1 MPLRPVILDLTLI
14 GQPLAWDLYTVSGV
28 LVARAGMQIN
38 NADQLARLAARP
50 LFRNA
55 DAGIGATDLVDRL
68 RFVMLEYPQAL
79 RSAGTR
85 TLEPA
90 IRDLVRE
97 LIALARM
104 DHDACLGLLRLLPMR
119 DPAVRH
125 SLLAALVA
133 LDLADLLELPDTTLE
148 AVTAAAMTMNIA
160 AIPLHAELSD
170 GRLRFNP
177 EIRTEM
183 RLHPEHG
190 RKLLEASGIT
200 DPVWLTAVHQH
211 HENLDGSGYPLGLR
225 GEAIDTPARI
235 IRIAD
240 YYAAKV
246 SGRRYRP
253 PKSSGYAIKQLFGS
267 EHGRL
272 DSHYLVQ
279 LPRLLGLYPPGTLVR
294 LATREIAVVTRKEG
308 SGETAGHVMA
318 FMDMRGHLLKAPVE
332 RNTAQVN
339 FAVIGITEA
348 ESNWPDIGWDACW
361 GY

>member
-1 MPLRPVILDLTLI
+1 MPLRPVILDHSLI

-28 LVARAGMQIN
+28 LVASAGLLIN
-38 NADQLARLAARP
+38 DADQLGRLVARP

-55 DAGIGATDLVDRL
+55 DPNMGGADLVERL
-68 RFVMLEYPQAL
+68 RFVMLEYPQVLKA
-79 RSAGTR
+79 AGSH
-85 TLEPA
+85 TLETA
-90 IRDLVRE
+90 IRDLARE
-97 LIALARM
+97 LIALVKM

-125 SLLAALVA
+125 SLLTALIT
-133 LDLADLLELPDTTLE
+133 LDLADLLELPEATLE
-148 AVTAAAMTMNIA
+148 SATAAAMTMNIA
-160 AIPLHAELSD
+160 AMPLHAELSD

-177 EIRTEM
+177 DIRAEM
-183 RLHPEHG
+183 RQHPEHG
-190 RKLLEASGIT
+190 RKLLEASRVT
-200 DPVWLTAVHQH
+200 DPVWLAAVHQH

-225 GEAIDTPARI
+225 NEAIDTPARL

-240 YYAAKV
+240 YYTAKI

-253 PKSSGYAIKQLFGS
+253 PKSSKYALKQLFGS
-267 EHGRL
+267 ERGRL
-272 DSHYLVQ
+272 DNRYSVL

-308 SGETAGHVMA
+308 GGESAGHVMA
-318 FMDMRGHLLKAPVE
+318 FMEMRGRMLKEPVE

-339 FAVIGITEA
+339 FAVIGVTEA
-348 ESNWPDIGWDACW
+348 EPNWPDIGWEAYW